1 MRNYLAAECF
11 KVFRRKY
18 LYVALA
24 VCVAL
29 EGVLLGGTWLSCSWG
44 NTSITFYSTAIMV
57 ATMLTFGL
65 YATLVTGDM
74 VFSDQYK
81 HTTLKNEVSYG
92 IPRTRI
98 YLGKL
103 AVSVLVAVIACVV
116 LVGFYLAG
124 CWILFPHGGEDGQA
138 LALVGYCLAGALPL
152 WLAAQAVV
160 MACYFHVR
168 SSTMASFLG
177 VGILAVLPLILQVF
191 GLIFHPAFEV
201 LRQFT
206 PIVMMD
212 NLKNT
217 AFDSGYIALCWA
229 TGLVWFAGA
238 TALGLGLFQKKE
250 IR

>member
-1 MRNYLAAECF
+1 M
-11 KVFRRKY
+11 
-18 LYVALA
+18 
-24 VCVAL
+24 
-29 EGVLLGGTWLSCSWG
+29 
-44 NTSITFYSTAIMV
+44 
-57 ATMLTFGL
+57 
-65 YATLVTGDM
+65 
-74 VFSDQYK
+74 
-81 HTTLKNEVSYG
+81 
-92 IPRTRI
+92 
-98 YLGKL
+98 
-103 AVSVLVAVIACVV
+103 
-116 LVGFYLAG
+116 
-124 CWILFPHGGEDGQA
+124 
-138 LALVGYCLAGALPL
+138 GYCLAGALPL